1 MREFWLFLHLAGV
14 AVWIGGMFFAHHC
27 LRPAAAALE
36 PPQRLPLMADAL
48 GRFFGYVIVALALLW
63 ASGLAMLLPVGMAA
77 APVAWHL
84 MLGIALVMTAIFAVI
99 RWSRYPKLVAAVAA
113 KQWPAGGQ
121 AINSIRVLVTVN
133 LGLGF
138 LTIAVA
144 TLGRLAG

>member
-1 MREFWLFLHLAGV
+1 MPWLVVLTSRLAPASALCLSSILQAQVRVDQDRG
-14 AVWIGGMFFAHHC
+14 AVTAT
-27 LRPAAAALE
+27 
-36 PPQRLPLMADAL
+36 L
-48 GRFFGYVIVALALLW
+48 GE
-63 ASGLAMLLPVGMAA
+63 
-77 APVAWHL
+77 
-84 MLGIALVMTAIFAVI
+84 
-99 RWSRYPKLVAAVAA
+99 LVAAVAA